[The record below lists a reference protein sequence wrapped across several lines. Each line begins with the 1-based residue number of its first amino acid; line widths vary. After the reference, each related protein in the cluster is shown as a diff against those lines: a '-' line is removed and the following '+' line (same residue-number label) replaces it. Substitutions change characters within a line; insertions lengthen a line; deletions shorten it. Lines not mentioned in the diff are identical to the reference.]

1 MDPIPEL
8 TDAER
13 ERYARQL
20 ALPEIGPEG
29 QARLKKSRVLI
40 VGAGGLGSPAALYL
54 AAAGVGAMGVIDAD
68 RVDASNMQRQILH
81 GDADVGKLKA
91 DSAMETLKSIN
102 PWVAITTHAERL
114 DASNAPEYIESYDL
128 VLGCVDN
135 FTTRYAINAAC
146 VELEK
151 VNVYG
156 SISMFQGQAS
166 VFAPGG
172 PCYRCFFQDPPPED
186 WRPSPRENGIVGTI
200 PGIIGCIQAHE
211 AIKAL
216 LGIGKTLAGRLLL
229 FDGLAMSFREI
240 TLKKDPLCPVCGR
253 KEVPL

>member
-1 MDPIPEL
+1 MDPIAEL

-29 QARLKKSRVLI
+29 QVKLKKSRVLI
-40 VGAGGLGSPAALYL
+40 VGAGGLGSPAAIYL
-54 AAAGVGAMGVIDAD
+54 AAAGVGFLGIIDAD
-68 RVDASNMQRQILH
+68 LVDASNMQRQILH
-81 GDADVGKLKA
+81 GDADVGRPKA
-91 DSAMETLKSIN
+91 ESAMETLRGGN
-102 PWVAITTHAERL
+102 PLIAITTHAERL
-114 DASNAPEYIESYDL
+114 DASNALERIEPYDL
-128 VLGCVDN
+128 VIGCVDN
-135 FTTRYAINAAC
+135 FAARYAINAAC
-146 VELEK
+146 VALGRI
-151 VNVYG
+151 NVYG
-156 SISMFQGQAS
+156 SISMFQGQAG

-186 WRPSPRENGIVGTI
+186 WRPSPRENGIVGTV

-240 TLKKDPLCPVCGR
+240 TLKKDPLCPVCGC
-253 KEVPL
+253 KTASL